1 MYNWFAQKRSTGF
14 LVKNVSDTS
23 KRPKFSLRACKCP
36 SGGTCSRRKLANSP
50 AAQEVILIRYDLRG
64 GFTSTKCECSKG
76 ANTPKEAQK
85 NAWHNAE

>member
-64 GFTSTKCECSKG
+64 GFTSTMQYLSDSVSRDG
-76 ANTPKEAQK
+76 P
-85 NAWHNAE
+85 

>member
-64 GFTSTKCECSKG
+64 GFTSTHHISARSG
-76 ANTPKEAQK
+76 PPHPPAFAAYQ
-85 NAWHNAE
+85 